1 MAPARQQRPAPK
13 SQRGAHVLEPI
24 QPSPELVPSPPPQG
38 LAPVPFGMPGMGV
51 PPPMFLAG
59 GLAPYP
65 PHYGVPGPYPA
76 FAPMQLPTP
85 PPEDTV
91 TNFGHFPKDGTHSKH
106 CYDFIK
112 VDHSGNEVWVGEDDA
127 PDGYLSQGDR
137 CEFRIVDAG
146 TKNRR
151 TGGRQW
157 KATDVVCIQRVLP
170 PRALSP
176 HQIKQIES
184 SILEQVEAN
193 GGEMLIQDIRA
204 QYQQRGPQSLIK
216 RIKDKQLLLR
226 FVVNTPGLTYDALD
240 DSVRLMSTAA
250 PEPPGELSEV
260 ARQLKA
266 REQAL
271 IEREEAVAR
280 REAVVS
286 NTDGQARFWQ
296 RRAREATREPGVSE
310 AMRRLSLLK
319 REQEPPGA
327 SRQNASR
334 DAVEADVRALIA
346 STDQEEVYVAE
357 LSGRYRRKYGRMLD
371 YKSLGFAKMTAFVAE
386 VPGLELMD
394 GPGGGTVRVAPAS
407 DDVSEAL
414 RHLSLEPKRDESK
427 TEPVPAGYTVVAAVL
442 QHLDETRLLPTFLA
456 QQIDDAALPYLEPTD
471 LIELGVAPMTC
482 LAILGASA
490 AGGKAKKLE
499 TQDVLH
505 DVATH
510 QSVLEAELRE
520 HRREIARLRI
530 SREEVSEDLCCSI
543 TCELMKEPYLCVG
556 DSHTYERVAIEQWFA
571 TGARTSPTTNEQL
584 DNLTLV
590 PNHTVRRLIAALLER
605 RRDASGAD
613 ETKGPS

>member
-1 MAPARQQRPAPK
+1 MAPARQQRPAPENPP
-13 SQRGAHVLEPI
+13 APLFLEP
-24 QPSPELVPSPPPQG
+24 
-38 LAPVPFGMPGMGV
+38 FGTPGFPV

-76 FAPMQLPTP
+76 FATMP
-85 PPEDTV
+85 PPNGGISVPSPDTIFQGTV
-91 TNFGHFPKDGTHSKH
+91 TNFGHFNKDGRASRH
-106 CYDFIK
+106 CYGFIK
-112 VDHSGNEVWVGEDDA
+112 IDHSGNEVFVSEEDA

-137 CEFRIVDAG
+137 CEFRIVDAR

-151 TGGRQW
+151 TGAPQW
-157 KATDVVCIQRVLP
+157 KATDVVCIQRVTPVPERP
-170 PRALSP
+170 PALERKI
-176 HQIKQIES
+176 QIKAVQQKL
-184 SILEQVEAN
+184 LELVEAN
-193 GGEMLIQDIRA
+193 GGRNPIQRLRT
-204 QYQQRGPQSLIK
+204 QYEQRYGQPLDVKGLGYKELQHLVA
-216 RIKDKQLLLR
+216 D
-226 FVVNTPGLTYDALD
+226 TPGLAYDARD
-240 DSVRLMSTAA
+240 ASVRRLVMTLPTAA

-271 IEREEAVAR
+271 RKREEALAK
-280 REAVVS
+280 READVH
-286 NTDGQARFWQ
+286 
-296 RRAREATREPGVSE
+296 EGVWD
-310 AMRRLSLLK
+310 R
-319 REQEPPGA
+319 P
-327 SRQNASR
+327 
-334 DAVEADVRALIA
+334 AVEADVRALI
-346 STDQEEVYVAE
+346 DVHRE
-357 LSGRYRRKYGRMLD
+357 LRVSQLADVYRRKYGRMLD
-371 YKSLGFAKMTAFVAE
+371 YKRLGFAKLSAFVAKI
-386 VPGLELMD
+386 PGLELVD
-394 GPGGGTVRVAPAS
+394 GPAGSVRRRRSGGTVRVAPAS
-407 DDVSEAL
+407 DDDETAPREPGVSEAM

-490 AGGKAKKLE
+490 AGGKQKKLE

-530 SREEVSEDLCCSI
+530 SREEVAEDLCCSI
-543 TCELMKEPYLCVG
+543 TCELMKDPVVCVG
-556 DSHTYERVAIEQWFA
+556 DGHTYERVAISQWFA
-571 TGARTSPTTNEQL
+571 TGARTSPTTNERL

-590 PNHTVRRLIAALLER
+590 PNHTVRRLIAAELER

>member
-1 MAPARQQRPAPK
+1 MANDTPAVREPRSPDAPPPPMMPAFFMGPDGRMFPVPPAAM
-13 SQRGAHVLEPI
+13 SMYGGPMYPGAYA
-24 QPSPELVPSPPPQG
+24 PPPQMA
-38 LAPVPFGMPGMGV
+38 LEV
-51 PPPMFLAG
+51 
-59 GLAPYP
+59 
-65 PHYGVPGPYPA
+65 
-76 FAPMQLPTP
+76 
-85 PPEDTV
+85 PPEDTIFQGTV
-91 TNFGHFPKDGTHSKH
+91 MNFGDFGAGSSRHCYGFIRLDGTQ
-106 CYDFIK
+106 
-112 VDHSGNEVWVGEDDA
+112 NEVFVSEADA
-127 PDGYLSQGDR
+127 PDGYLSAGDR

-146 TKNRR
+146 TQNRR
-151 TGGRQW
+151 TRARQW
-157 KATDVVCIQRVLP
+157 KATDVVCIQRKLP
-170 PRALSP
+170 RKLAPQ
-176 HQIKQIES
+176 QIKQIES

-226 FVVNTPGLTYDALD
+226 FVVNTPGLTYDVLD
-240 DSVRLMSTAA
+240 DSVRLTSTAA

-327 SRQNASR
+327 SRRNASR

-346 STDQEEVYVAE
+346 STDRGEIYVGE
-357 LSGRYRRKYGRMLD
+357 LSGRYRRKYGRMLE

-386 VPGLELMD
+386 VPGLELVD

-407 DDVSEAL
+407 DDVSEAM

-427 TEPVPAGYTVVAAVL
+427 TEPVPEGYHVVAAVL
-442 QHLDETRLLPTFLA
+442 QHLGESRLLPTFLA

-490 AGGKAKKLE
+490 AGGKQKKLE

-543 TCELMKEPYLCVG
+543 TCELMKDPVVCVG
-556 DSHTYERVAIEQWFA
+556 DGHTYERVAISQWFA
-571 TGARTSPTTNEQL
+571 TGARTSPTTNERL